1 METGLPGAKEASY
14 RLLGLQALVQEN
26 GVILKRGT
34 TRLFLEGKDVAE
46 LLDLLVERLTG
57 GRYFEVTRLKAE
69 VSGEQREPLVA
80 LVETLKA
87 HRFIVPAEEAG
98 SARREDVFF
107 WNYRT
112 NFAAVIGEL
121 SDVHLTVF
129 GVNSIALALLG
140 NLRGCGF
147 RDVTFVDHPSL
158 RNLDYFDSKRKL
170 RAEIAAALSVPP
182 RDFDEWSAENKR
194 PDGCFVLCSD
204 FGGRPLI
211 RDWNRFCVE
220 RGVMLYP
227 VVLLDHIVHLG
238 PMIVPGE
245 GPCYECLWARQNSN
259 LADVARVRA
268 GEMDADLGQQA
279 IGYLQP
285 MARAAADF
293 AALELMKIFSTP
305 LPGGK
310 IGRILDV
317 DLMGPSVESREFLK
331 VPRCPVCGD
340 VVPKAKPQPV
350 EAAPAEGVAAQP
362 KVEGAPAEKSA
373 RQGDE
378 EQKPEEQKPAAEPLP
393 AKDVA

>member
-14 RLLGLQALVQEN
+14 RLPGLQALVQEN

-34 TRLFLEGKDVAE
+34 TRLFLEGSEVAE

-57 GRYFEVTRLKAE
+57 GRSFEVSRLKAE
-69 VSGEQREPLVA
+69 VTGEQREPLLS

-87 HRFIVPAEEAG
+87 HRFIVPAEDPG
-98 SARREDVFF
+98 TSRREDVFF

-112 NFAAVIGEL
+112 NFASVIGEL
-121 SDVHLTVF
+121 SEIQLTVF

-147 RDVTFVDHPSL
+147 RDIAFVDHPAL
-158 RNLDYFDSKRKL
+158 RNLDYFDAKRKL
-170 RAEIAAALSVPP
+170 RAEIAAALSTPP
-182 RDFDEWSAENKR
+182 QDFDAWQTENKH
-194 PDGCFVLCSD
+194 PEGCFVVCSD
-204 FGGRPLI
+204 FGGRPLV

-220 RGVMLYP
+220 HGVMLYP
-227 VVLLDHIVHLG
+227 IILLDHVVHLG

-245 GPCYECLWARQNSN
+245 GPCYECLWTRQNSN
-259 LADVARVRA
+259 LADVARSRA
-268 GEMDADLGQQA
+268 GEMDADLGQHA

-293 AALELMKIFSTP
+293 GALELLKIFSTP

-317 DLMGPSVESREFLK
+317 DLMGPSVEAREFLK

-340 VVPKAKPQPV
+340 VVPKAKPQPQPA
-350 EAAPAEGVAAQP
+350 EAAP
-362 KVEGAPAEKSA
+362 VEPAE
-373 RQGDE
+373 E
-378 EQKPEEQKPAAEPLP
+378 TEAEKAEALAP

>member
-1 METGLPGAKEASY
+1 METGLPGVKEASY

-26 GVILKRGT
+26 GVILKRGM
-34 TRLFLEGKDVAE
+34 TRLWLEGPEVAE
-46 LLDLLVERLTG
+46 LLDLLVDRLTG
-57 GRYFEVTRLKAE
+57 GRSFELTRLKAE
-69 VSGEQREPLVA
+69 VTGEQREPLMA
-80 LVETLKA
+80 LVETLRA
-87 HRFIVPAEEAG
+87 HRVIVPQEEAG
-98 SARREDVFF
+98 TPRREDVFF

-112 NFAAVIGEL
+112 NFASVVGEL
-121 SDVHLTVF
+121 SEVSLTVF

-147 RDVTFVDHPSL
+147 RDISFVDHPAL
-158 RNLDYFDSKRKL
+158 RNLDYFDAKRKL
-170 RAEIAAALSVPP
+170 RAEIAAALSNPP
-182 RDFDEWSAENKR
+182 QEFDAWQAENKH
-194 PDGCFVLCSD
+194 PEGCFVVCSD
-204 FGGRPLI
+204 FGGRPLV

-220 RGVMLYP
+220 HGVMLYP
-227 VVLLDHIVHLG
+227 IILLDHVVHLG

-245 GPCYECLWARQNSN
+245 GPCYECLWTRQNSN
-259 LADVARVRA
+259 MADVARSRA
-268 GEMDADLGQQA
+268 GELDADLGQHA

-293 AALELMKIFSTP
+293 GALELLKIFSTP

-340 VVPKAKPQPV
+340 VVPKAKPRPV
-350 EAAPAEGVAAQP
+350 EAEPTEIV
-362 KVEGAPAEKSA
+362 
-373 RQGDE
+373 
-378 EQKPEEQKPAAEPLP
+378 AEPKAESAEPEADEAEAPVP